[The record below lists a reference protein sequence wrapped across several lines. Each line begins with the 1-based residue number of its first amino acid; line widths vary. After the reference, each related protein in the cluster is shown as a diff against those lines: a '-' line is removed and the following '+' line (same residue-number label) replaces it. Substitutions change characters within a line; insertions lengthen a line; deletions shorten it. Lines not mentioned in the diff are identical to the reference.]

1 MKREKSFRTTLAT
14 AVAILILLGSAPV
27 YGRAEKEKV
36 QDKSPQAVIERLLVW
51 VQSRMTP
58 PWPEPEPEPDPATST
73 TGTTEPTTT
82 DVPATST

>member
-1 MKREKSFRTTLAT
+1 MKREKSFRNTLAT

-27 YGRAEKEKV
+27 YGRAEKEKAP
-36 QDKSPQAVIERLLVW
+36 DKSPQAVIERLLVW

-58 PWPEPEPEPDPATST
+58 PWPEPDPEPAPVTDT